1 MHTSNIDELP
11 QKGGPDTRWWST
23 CTSVD
28 INDETN
34 NIYIYMYIYGE
45 SIRKVDVIYESV
57 RMSCMGNIL
66 MHLFLGKP
74 HVGSTDPFLT
84 PHAKVSTRRC
94 LTPAKVR
101 AIMKIGNHF

>member
-1 MHTSNIDELP
+1 
-11 QKGGPDTRWWST
+11 
-23 CTSVD
+23 
-28 INDETN
+28 
-34 NIYIYMYIYGE
+34 MYIYGE

>member
-1 MHTSNIDELP
+1 
-11 QKGGPDTRWWST
+11 
-23 CTSVD
+23 
-28 INDETN
+28 
-34 NIYIYMYIYGE
+34 
-45 SIRKVDVIYESV
+45 
-57 RMSCMGNIL
+57 MSCMGNIL